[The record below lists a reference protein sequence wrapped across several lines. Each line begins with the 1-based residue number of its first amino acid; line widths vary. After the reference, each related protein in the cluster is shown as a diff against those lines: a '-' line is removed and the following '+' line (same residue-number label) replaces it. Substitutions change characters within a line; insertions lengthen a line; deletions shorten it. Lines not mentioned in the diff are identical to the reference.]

1 MPRGY
6 NNQTPFSSESGMSST
21 FFLFLFF
28 LSLPLPFHFIY
39 LFCCIHLFPPITNN
53 ILSHSSLSIDCIS

>member
-1 MPRGY
+1 MRRGY

-39 LFCCIHLFPPITNN
+39 LFCCIHLFPPHNQ
-53 ILSHSSLSIDCIS
+53 